1 MNNEEFHIGLDDIDD
16 PNGRCTTHFTSLLV
30 ELLSTH
36 SVTWIDYPNL
46 IRLNPGIPFR
56 TRGNGAVALRFKSES
71 GTVEGLMPQ
80 IERMIQNY
88 VDETYPNT
96 NPGVAVVSGPVPET
110 LHAFSQQALWRTI
123 PIALAQRIINRF
135 EYPHFVFGNGRG
147 LVGALSAVGNMLRT
161 DHTYEY
167 LAYRS
172 LDESDLARN
181 VDVES
186 VIKMDRALGN
196 RVFSNIDDKKRILI
210 EPHGPDP
217 VIYGIRGES
226 ADAVI
231 EAAALVKCA
240 QDIERWMVFR
250 TNQATGE
257 HLTHQV
263 RISDLRPY
271 MAAVVQ
277 GRVDTPPQIFE
288 GGFVVFSIK
297 DETGMV
303 DCVAYE
309 PTRHFRDIISD
320 LHVGDQVRVHAS
332 VRPKSRTHGRTL
344 NLEGI
349 EIIELAP
356 ITKSQNPLCHNCR
369 KRMKSAGAGKGFK
382 CVNCGHRERD
392 GVKTEVEIERSLSLG
407 LHLPPLSAQRHLTR
421 PLSRLNLDNSGHS
434 NEPKGKWHV
443 P

>member
-1 MNNEEFHIGLDDIDD
+1 MNSKEVHIGLDDIDD
-16 PNGRCTTHFTSLLV
+16 PNGRCTTHFASLLV
-30 ELLSTH
+30 ELLSAH

-56 TRGNGAVALRFKSES
+56 TRGNGAVALRFSSEPN
-71 GTVEGLMPQ
+71 TIRGLMPR
-80 IERMIQNY
+80 IDRMIQDY

-96 NPGVAVVSGPVPET
+96 NPGVVLVSGPPPEP
-110 LHAFSQQALWRTI
+110 LRIFSQQALWRTI
-123 PIALAQRIINRF
+123 PIALAQRIIDRF
-135 EYPHFVFGNGRG
+135 EYPHLALGNGRG
-147 LVGALSAVGNMLRT
+147 LVGALSAIGNPLEN

-172 LDESDLARN
+172 MEESELARG

-186 VIKMDRALGN
+186 VIKMDRVLGN
-196 RVFSNIDDKKRILI
+196 RVFSNIDDKNRILI

-226 ADAVI
+226 AEAVI
-231 EAAALVKCA
+231 EAASLVKSA
-240 QDIERWMVFR
+240 QDTERWMVFR

-271 MAAVVQ
+271 MAAVVE
-277 GRVDTPPQIFE
+277 GRVDAVPQIFE
-288 GGFVVFSIK
+288 GGFVVFGIK
-297 DETGMV
+297 DKTGRI
-303 DCVAYE
+303 DCAAYE
-309 PTRHFRDIISD
+309 PTRQFRDIISN
-320 LHVGDQVRVHAS
+320 LHIGDEVRVHAS

-349 EIIELAP
+349 EIIKLAST
-356 ITKSQNPLCHNCR
+356 ITLQNPLCPNCK
-369 KRMKSAGAGKGFK
+369 KRMKSAGKEKGFK
-382 CVNCGHRERD
+382 CVSCGHRERD
-392 GVKTEVEIERSLSLG
+392 AVKTEVEIERSLSLG
-407 LHLPPLSAQRHLTR
+407 HYLPPLSAQRHLTR
-421 PLSRLNLDNSGHS
+421 PLSRLTLNNSGHS
-434 NEPKGKWHV
+434 FEPKGKWHI